1 MMDRRQLADLTRRV
15 LLGMGLYSREAMW
28 LLLGTAAQES
38 GLGRYVRQLGG
49 GPALGIFQME
59 PGTFEDIV
67 RHVLG
72 RRLEL
77 RRRLMKV
84 AGVDGL
90 RSGDLE
96 FNLALAIGMARLH
109 YWRVAEPIPGDL
121 PGWARYWKRY
131 YNTPAGKGTVEEF
144 EGNFRR
150 LLGTADGEEVE
161 V

>member
-1 MMDRRQLADLTRRV
+1 
-15 LLGMGLYSREAMW
+15 
-28 LLLGTAAQES
+28 
-38 GLGRYVRQLGG
+38 
-49 GPALGIFQME
+49 ME
-59 PGTFEDIV
+59 
-67 RHVLG
+67 
-72 RRLEL
+72 
-77 RRRLMKV
+77 V

-121 PGWARYWKRY
+121 P
-131 YNTPAGKGTVEEF
+131 EF

-150 LLGTADGEEVE
+150 LLGAADGEEVK